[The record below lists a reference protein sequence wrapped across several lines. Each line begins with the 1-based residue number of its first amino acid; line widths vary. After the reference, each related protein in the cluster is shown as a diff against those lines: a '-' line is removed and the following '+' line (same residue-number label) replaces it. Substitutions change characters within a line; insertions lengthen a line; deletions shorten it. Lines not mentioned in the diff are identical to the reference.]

1 MFVQWKGLVKL
12 ITCNDA
18 PGHRV
23 DVWRS
28 GTFFL
33 YSCKRLSKTKER
45 SPRLPLPDVERLVAP
60 WSVFA
65 IGSTLT
71 YSRFFWECA
80 IIARDQFTRPSPAL
94 VLQTTCWGEKV
105 WVQDN
110 SQSTWTNHI
119 RQTHMPSKVAIQSFF
134 VESVVQKCQPN
145 IPLFS
150 SVMWDCRNTY
160 RGLNGNSR
168 TTEVDLQQHWK
179 FFRYPTRMCSRNT
192 FSLAVIR
199 WYRSKLDI
207 HISILLQMYTDSQVF
222 LGMDMYVHT
231 VNTRLLFSSH
241 TAWEQ
246 G

>member
-1 MFVQWKGLVKL
+1 MCHHC
-12 ITCNDA
+12 T
-18 PGHRV
+18 
-23 DVWRS
+23 
-28 GTFFL
+28 
-33 YSCKRLSKTKER
+33 
-45 SPRLPLPDVERLVAP
+45 
-60 WSVFA
+60 WSVYQTFPCV
-65 IGSTLT
+65 ST
-71 YSRFFWECA
+71 A
-80 IIARDQFTRPSPAL
+80 NDK
-94 VLQTTCWGEKV
+94 CWGEKV

-119 RQTHMPSKVAIQSFF
+119 RQTHMPSKWLYKAFF